1 MSLMQQ
7 LARFVVEGDLNS
19 LPALDRDILRNHAC
33 DVAIARVLGGQCE
46 EGKHLRRVFAG
57 SGPEG
62 IAGIAGLVRMTEM
75 DDIHTGANTTPS
87 SVTVPVAFCL
97 YPESGRD
104 PATLANAI
112 YVGTEL
118 MVRFG
123 KAMDGAK
130 ALFQGFWPTRSGGT
144 LGACAVACRMWGLSV
159 ERTQEAL
166 SLAIMTSAGKSGRFL
181 REPSG
186 RWIVFANAVATG
198 VRMAEAAREGFNG
211 AENSPDGEWI
221 SSAFGLAFNETEL
234 TQDLGTRSVM
244 QELSLKPFATARQ
257 ALGAT
262 QAMLHLVR
270 NGLDPA
276 KIDKVIARVPTSHK
290 GMISQ
295 PMLSHVRGSAF
306 VSGAAQLAT
315 AALLP
320 DDLYDVERRN
330 VLTNK
335 AIAELAARISIE
347 GDPELDR
354 EFPQIWAASVEVHA
368 GGDIL
373 RHEIRDALGSP
384 GNRMGESDLADKAS
398 RALGWFGRAERGDE
412 LISLSREMFSRDDAA
427 LKLAKMFIDK

>member
-57 SGPEG
+57 SGTEG

-144 LGACAVACRMWGLSV
+144 LGACAVACRLWGLSV
-159 ERTQEAL
+159 ERTEEAL

-198 VRMAEAAREGFNG
+198 LRMATAAREGFNG

-221 SSAFGLAFNETEL
+221 SNAFGLAFNDAEL
-234 TQDLGTRSVM
+234 TQNLGTQSVL

-262 QAMLHLVR
+262 QSMLHLIG
-270 NGLDPA
+270 NGVDA
-276 KIDKVIARVPTSHK
+276 TRIDKIIARVPTSHK

-295 PMLSHVRGSAF
+295 PLLSHVRGSAF

-320 DDLYDVERRN
+320 DDLYDLERRN
-330 VLTNK
+330 VLTH
-335 AIAELAARISIE
+335 ARIAELATRVTIE
-347 GDPELDR
+347 GDPALDR
-354 EFPQIWAASVEVHA
+354 DFPKIWAAEVEVHA
-368 GGDIL
+368 AGEVH
-373 RHEIRDALGSP
+373 RHHMRDALGSP
-384 GNRMGESDLADKAS
+384 GNRMGTADLADKAK
-398 RALGWFGRAERGDE
+398 RALGWFGQAGRGDE
-412 LISLSREMFSRDDAA
+412 LISLSSEMFSRDSAA
-427 LKLAKMFIDK
+427 MKMADIFKNG

>member
-1 MSLMQQ
+1 MNLMQQ
-7 LARFVVEGDLNS
+7 LARFVVEGDIAT

-57 SGPEG
+57 SGIEG

-97 YPESGRD
+97 YRESGRD

-118 MVRFG
+118 MVRFS

-159 ERTQEAL
+159 ERTEAAL

-198 VRMAEAAREGFNG
+198 LRMATASREGFNG

-221 SSAFGLAFNETEL
+221 SSAFGLAFNEAEL
-234 TQDLGTRSVM
+234 TQNLGTQSVL

-262 QAMLHLVR
+262 QSMLHLIA
-270 NGLDPA
+270 NGVDPTR
-276 KIDKVIARVPTSHK
+276 IDKIIARVPTSHK

-295 PMLSHVRGSAF
+295 PLLSHVRGSAF
-306 VSGAAQLAT
+306 LSGAAQLAT

-330 VLTNK
+330 VLTN
-335 AIAELAARISIE
+335 ARIAELAQRVTIE
-347 GDPELDR
+347 GDPALDR
-354 EFPQIWAASVEVHA
+354 DFPKIWASDVEIHA
-368 GGDIL
+368 GGEVH
-373 RHEIRDALGSP
+373 RHHMRDALGSP
-384 GNRMGESDLADKAS
+384 GNRMGTGDLADKAK
-398 RALGWFGRAERGDE
+398 RALGWFGQAARADE
-412 LISLSREMFSRDDAA
+412 LMSLSGEMFSRETAA
-427 LKLAKMFIDK
+427 MKMAEIFTNG